1 MSTTRRPTN
10 GKVSATVRRL
20 LALEKGQHQ
29 LTTEVAGINGR
40 LDILTTHVI
49 AQGETLKEAV
59 AVLIEHTAIL
69 SEHTAILK
77 NQTQVLTEHTRIL
90 TEHTGILAEHG
101 QRMGRI
107 ETLLTDVLALG
118 PRIDALDHR
127 VTVLEVRP

>member
-1 MSTTRRPTN
+1 
-10 GKVSATVRRL
+10 
-20 LALEKGQHQ
+20 

-40 LDILTTHVI
+40 LDILTQHVI
-49 AQGETLKEAV
+49 AQGETLKEV
-59 AVLIEHTAIL
+59 VGVLVEHTGILSEHTTIL

-90 TEHTGILAEHG
+90 TEHG

-107 ETLLTDVLALG
+107 ETLLTDVLAIG

-127 VTVLEVRP
+127 VTVLEVR